1 MSKESIDDI
10 VSRRTDLSQIFLQK
24 YNQSPQLIRFLLS
37 LNDKQVDLLN
47 EMIGEYSSKEASE
60 QK

>member
-24 YNQSPQLIRFLLS
+24 YNQSPQLTRFLLS

-47 EMIGEYSSKEASE
+47 KMIVEYSSKETSE